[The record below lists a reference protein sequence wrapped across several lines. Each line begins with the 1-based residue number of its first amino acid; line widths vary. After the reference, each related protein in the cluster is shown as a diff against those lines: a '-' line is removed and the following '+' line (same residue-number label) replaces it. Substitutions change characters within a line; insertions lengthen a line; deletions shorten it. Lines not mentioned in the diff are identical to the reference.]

1 MNDLYSNI
9 VSDVDGTLIP
19 LGTNAYE
26 ANFCSP
32 RTVNA
37 VRAAMDSGWR
47 FSIATGRRF
56 ASAIRV
62 HERLRANGDLV
73 CYQGAMVVDGE
84 THEVLVHERLEPDVA
99 LSITEYFLREGME
112 IRVYAEDELWVFPN
126 GNENHLFGRRPSGKY
141 ELGSDPR
148 MLAKSRPTTIVG
160 VDDPSNMSSRIAEV
174 EALLGDDALVTHSL
188 AHFCEVGP
196 AGAGKVKALDW
207 LAQNR
212 GLDQSRTVAFGDG
225 LGDVEMLRW
234 AGLGIAVGT
243 ELPEVLAA
251 ADESI
256 EGPKEDGVAKKIEE
270 LVATCC
276 KVDQHTETPRR
287 FLRNT

>member
-1 MNDLYSNI
+1 MNASYSNI

-32 RTVNA
+32 RTVTA
-37 VRAAMDSGWR
+37 VRAAMDSGWT

-62 HERLRANGDLV
+62 HERLRANGDLI

-84 THEVLVHERLEPDVA
+84 THEVLVHERLPPEVA
-99 LSITEYFLREGME
+99 LSTIEYFMSEGLE

-126 GNENHLFGRRPSGKY
+126 GNENRHVGRRPSGEY
-141 ELGSDPR
+141 RLGSDPR
-148 MLAKSRPTTIVG
+148 VLAKSRPTTIVG
-160 VDDPSNMSSRIAEV
+160 VDDPSNMSSRIAEA
-174 EALLGDDALVTHSL
+174 EALLGYDALVTRSL

-196 AGAGKVKALDW
+196 VGAGKVKALDW

-212 GLDQSRTVAFGDG
+212 GLVQSRTVAFGDG
-225 LGDVEMLRW
+225 LGDVEMLQW
-234 AGLGIAVGT
+234 AGLGVAVGT
-243 ELPEVLAA
+243 ELPEVVAA
-251 ADESI
+251 ADEAI
-256 EGPKEDGVAKKIEE
+256 PGPAEDGVSKKIEE
-270 LVATCC
+270 LIA
-276 KVDQHTETPRR
+276 K
-287 FLRNT
+287 